1 MGTHS
6 TTTPASGLVSPSLL
20 EKIDRLFAC
29 NAGEYVDL
37 PQLVVVGDQSSGKSS
52 VLEGLTGLPFPRD
65 SGLCTRFATKITF
78 RRSTEANI
86 VASIIPAKSS
96 TQERQQRLR
105 AWSTSPMQSLDAD
118 SFRNIMEQVRSAS
131 HILAYAYNK
140 GHTCYGNRIEH
151 AV

>member
-1 MGTHS
+1 MGAQS
-6 TTTPASGLVSPSLL
+6 TTTPASGLVSSTLL

-52 VLEGLTGLPFPRD
+52 VLEGVTGLPFPRD
-65 SGLCTRFATKITF
+65 SGLCTRFATQITF
-78 RRSTEANI
+78 RRSNEESI

-96 TQERQQRLR
+96 SQERQERLR

-118 SFRNIMEQVRSAS
+118 SFRKIMNEVRGAS
-131 HILAYAYNK
+131 YNFADADKK
-140 GHTCYGNRIEH
+140 GNVCHGNRIEH
-151 AV
+151 GV